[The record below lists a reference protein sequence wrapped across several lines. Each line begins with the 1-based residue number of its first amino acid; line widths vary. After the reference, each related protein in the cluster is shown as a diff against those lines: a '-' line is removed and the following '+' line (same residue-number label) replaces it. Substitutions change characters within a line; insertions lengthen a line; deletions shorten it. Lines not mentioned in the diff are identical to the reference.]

1 MTFIRMTTVRLSHD
15 AVKINPNVFITISQL
30 HGPHGFRYLH
40 GVHRAA
46 RCPATA
52 AVGGKYENEVIT
64 ITKRLTGNK
73 YARYRYYS
81 LTGVCHRGGRN
92 ATTVYPYDNF
102 QAGTRYFFFP
112 NDLSQN
118 RVHNIIAREARH
130 KRNPLLYG
138 GRACTKKPYCRRV
151 HSEPRARAWE
161 VVWGGRR
168 S

>member
-1 MTFIRMTTVRLSHD
+1 MTTVRLSHD
-15 AVKINPNVFITISQL
+15 AVKINRTISQR
-30 HGPHGFRYLH
+30 HGPYGFRYLH

-52 AVGGKYENEVIT
+52 AAGEKYENEVIT

-81 LTGVCHRGGRN
+81 RTGVCLRGGRN

-102 QAGTRYFFFP
+102 QAVHGTFFS

-118 RVHNIIAREARH
+118 RVHNIIAPRAQH

-138 GRACTKKPYCRRV
+138 GRACTKNRV
-151 HSEPRARAWE
+151 
-161 VVWGGRR
+161 VVAFKANPVRVRGRWGGGAGRKL
-168 S
+168 SL